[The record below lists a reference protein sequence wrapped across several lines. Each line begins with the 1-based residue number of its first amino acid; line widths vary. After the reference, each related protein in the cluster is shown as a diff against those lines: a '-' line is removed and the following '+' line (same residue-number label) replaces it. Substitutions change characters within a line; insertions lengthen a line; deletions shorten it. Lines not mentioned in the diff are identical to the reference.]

1 MDNILLTSVTFV
13 ISLFI
18 ILIIFA
24 IYYAIKTINNNN
36 KYRINEND
44 ANILNDKMKEY
55 KLELSNIINDIK

>member
-44 ANILNDKMKEY
+44 ANILNNKMKEY